1 MDIASIIKKLDIS
14 LIKVAMLRIFNKSGL
29 YDYVVDKAN
38 TAINMLLAAKAT
50 EVAAIR
56 YRLAQLVDLLVE
68 YSEYIPT
75 PWQPYTKCI
84 NSLLMYIYAATYD
97 NQIVA
102 DETKEIITQ
111 AKLAYAEFKSED

>member
-1 MDIASIIKKLDIS
+1 MDITSIIKKLDIS
-14 LIKVAMLRIFNKSGL
+14 LIKVALLRIFNKSGL

-56 YRLAQLVDLLVE
+56 NRLAQLVDLLVE

-75 PWQPYTKCI
+75 PWQPYATRI
-84 NSLLMYIYAATYD
+84 NSLLMCIYAATSD

>member
-1 MDIASIIKKLDIS
+1 MDITSIIKKLDIS
-14 LIKVAMLRIFNKSGL
+14 LIKVALLRIFNKSGL

-38 TAINMLLAAKAT
+38 TAINMLLAAKAN
-50 EVAAIR
+50 EVATIR
-56 YRLAQLVDLLVE
+56 DRLAQLVDLLVE
-68 YSEYIPT
+68 YSEYIPV
-75 PWQPYTKCI
+75 PWQPYAKRI
-84 NSLLMYIYAATYD
+84 NSLLMSIYAATSD